1 MFRKGGSAGEGITSG
16 LSAPR
21 QGYEGG
27 KTVEELNYKSPLGLK
42 FTEMDLSKF
51 KDSDI
56 DIRNAN
62 PEQLLEMARK
72 YSYQAPPMAPD
83 NSLRDFKIDFGLDLV
98 SRTPGGNIFQTAG
111 AAAKDPFARFKESR
125 AAYNKGVQDRA
136 ITKYNSQTGMFD
148 TLLGAQA
155 KILGSDGGSKMF
167 AKQANDAE
175 IQSIMGELFQL
186 QTIQSDPDTAL
197 DENEFNQQQA
207 ILMQRLQG
215 YTGKNPAV
223 QSLFGNK
230 EQADI
235 VIAGIQQDITNS
247 EKEITII
254 NAQGEEEIVIEGEY
268 AAENP
273 KYVGEETARR
283 YIELYNQ
290 MVKDSIGLPQQK
302 AEGGRIGY
310 SAGNMVEDQ
319 ITEVSETETMPQGG
333 GADMASDNLSYD
345 ELRARLPKEISD
357 DIVSILAESPQAL
370 IMFSEIQ
377 TQTDVDEF
385 NMTYGVNLSLP
396 SGA

>member
-16 LSAPR
+16 LR
-21 QGYEGG
+21 QGYAEPG
-27 KTVEELNYKSPLGLK
+27 TVQQN
-42 FTEMDLSKF
+42 DLSKLNN
-51 KDSDI
+51 
-56 DIRNAN
+56 IRDLT
-62 PEQLLEMARK
+62 PQQILELSKQMAF
-72 YSYQAPPMAPD
+72 QAPPMAPD

-98 SRTPGGNIFQTAG
+98 SRSPGGNIFQTAG
-111 AAAKDPFARFKESR
+111 AAAKEPFANFRNSR
-125 AAYNKGVQDRA
+125 AAYNKGVQERA
-136 ITKYNSQTGMFD
+136 ANKYNSQTGMFD

-155 KILGSDGGSKMF
+155 KILGSEGGSKMF

-186 QTIQSDPDTAL
+186 QTIQADPDTAIDP
-197 DENEFNQQQA
+197 DEYSKQQA

-223 QSLFGNK
+223 TSLFGNK

-290 MVKDSIGLPQQK
+290 MVKDSIGIPQQK

-310 SAGNMVEDQ
+310 AVGNMVEEQ
-319 ITEVSETETMPQGG
+319 MTEVSETETMPQSG
-333 GADMASDNLSYD
+333 GADMASDSLSYD
-345 ELRARLPKEISD
+345 ELRSRLPKEISD

-385 NMTYGVNLSLP
+385 NMAYGVNLSLP